1 MFLKGISGGQKRR
14 TSIGVELVVRR
25 KILFLGTRR
34 LVGQVLCFFGVGG
47 GGHVWNMPV
56 PKQLDADLAMSTAL
70 EIALAPFEEQSSVL

>member
-47 GGHVWNMPV
+47 GGARVEYAGA
-56 PKQLDADLAMSTAL
+56 QTAGRGSCDVDCFRNR
-70 EIALAPFEEQSSVL
+70 ACTF